1 MDIDVSIITVT
12 WNSAEKISDQISSVR
27 LACKKY
33 TFEHFIIDNASTDDT
48 VSLVKK
54 DFPHIQLIEN
64 KKNMGFGYPHNQAAA
79 VSRGRYFLL
88 LNPDMRLTPGSIDTL
103 VAWMDK
109 KTDVGIV
116 GPKLVDPDGVIVK
129 EAAPRRFPRVWEHT
143 ALLFGFARVFPG
155 VLDGYL
161 MKGFGFDKEQ
171 EVDSVRGSFMLM
183 RRTVYNTLGWVFDPR
198 YFIWYEDVDLC
209 REVKKMG
216 MKIVYTPIVSC
227 VDYVGQSFKKRDGF
241 WKKKHFTQSMLVY
254 TKKWYP
260 WYVWIWVALVRPAAL
275 LISFVY
281 GKVSRNT

>member
-33 TFEHFIIDNASTDDT
+33 KVEHVIIDNASTDDT
-48 VSLVKK
+48 VSLIQK
-54 DFPHIQLIEN
+54 DFPHIRLIQN
-64 KKNMGFGYPHNQAAA
+64 KKNMGFGRPHNQVAAL
-79 VSRGRYFLL
+79 SCGRYFLL

-109 KTDVGIV
+109 KNDVGIV
-116 GPKLVDPDGVIVK
+116 GPKLVDPDGNIVK
-129 EAAPRRFPRVWEHT
+129 DAAPRRFPRMWEHIV
-143 ALLFGFARVFPG
+143 LLLGAARVLPR

-161 MKGFGFDKEQ
+161 MKGFDCNKEQ
-171 EVDSVRGSFMLM
+171 EVDSVRGSCMLM

-198 YFIWYEDVDLC
+198 YFIWYEDVDIC

-216 MKIVYTPIVSC
+216 MKVVYTPIVSC

-260 WYVWIWVALVRPAAL
+260 WYVWIWIALVRPVSL
-275 LISFVY
+275 LLSFVY
-281 GKVSRNT
+281 SKVSRNT

>member
-54 DFPHIQLIEN
+54 DFPLIQLIEN
-64 KKNMGFGYPHNQAAA
+64 KKNMGFGHPHNQAVA

-88 LNPDMRLTPGSIDTL
+88 LNPDMRLTPGGIDVL

-109 KTDVGIV
+109 KNDVGIV
-116 GPKLVDPDGVIVK
+116 GPKLVDLDGAIVK
-129 EAAPRRFPRVWEHT
+129 DAAPRRFPRVWEHI
-143 ALLFGFARVFPG
+143 ALLLGFARVFPR
-155 VLDGYL
+155 VLDSYL
-161 MKGFGFDKEQ
+161 MNGFDFDKEQ

-198 YFIWYEDVDLC
+198 YFIWYEDVDIC

-227 VDYVGQSFKKRDGF
+227 VDYVGQSFKKREGF
-241 WKKKHFTQSMLVY
+241 WKKKHFTQSMLTY

-260 WYVWIWVALVRPAAL
+260 WYVWMWVALVRPVSL
-275 LISFVY
+275 SLSFVF
-281 GKVSRNT
+281 GKVVRNK